1 MNDADPSPPPE
12 SFGTHWNP
20 PPRGRLDRFVRRSGA
35 LTHLVAVLG
44 LYALAALAI
53 GLSLAPALWL
63 LDAWLPWAHAH
74 AGALRWPLAGIGVAL
89 AFFVAGFALLLVL
102 PLFNVL
108 LPTRAKPFAGG
119 YFSAAAVPWG
129 LHNGLFYVARYTFLP
144 WVTLT
149 PFGPWFLR
157 AMGMKV
163 GQRAYINTEF
173 ISDPRLV
180 EVGADAVVGG
190 SVHLFA
196 HYGGGGHLTIAPVR
210 IGARATIGQ
219 GATVMGGVD
228 VGDDALVLPHS
239 VVLPGTRIAAGE
251 VWGGVPARRMDHA
264 EIDAL
269 RHPDRR
275 HAASPAAPQCSSE
288 PD

>member
-1 MNDADPSPPPE
+1 MNDADRSAPPPQ
-12 SFGTHWNP
+12 SAFGTRWNP
-20 PPRGRLDRFVRRSGA
+20 PPRGRFDRFVRRFGV
-35 LTHLVAVLG
+35 LTHLGAVLA

-53 GLSLAPALWL
+53 GLALAPALWL
-63 LDAWLPWAHAH
+63 LDAWLPWAQAQ
-74 AGALRWPLAGIGVAL
+74 AGWLRWPLAGIGLAL
-89 AFFVAGFALLLVL
+89 AFFATGFALLAVL
-102 PLFNVL
+102 PLFNAM
-108 LPTRAKPFAGG
+108 LPTRARPFAGG

-157 AMGMKV
+157 AMGMKI
-163 GQRAYINTEF
+163 GPRAFINTEF

-196 HYGGGGHLTIAPVR
+196 HYGGGGHLTNAPVR
-210 IGARATIGQ
+210 IGARATLGQ
-219 GATVMGGVD
+219 GSTVMGGVD

-239 VVLPGTRIAAGE
+239 VVLPGTRIGPGE
-251 VWGGVPARRMDHA
+251 VWGGVPARRMSHA
-264 EIDAL
+264 ELDAL
-269 RHPDRR
+269 RGAPADSSPDR
-275 HAASPAAPQCSSE
+275 A
-288 PD
+288 

>member
-1 MNDADPSPPPE
+1 MNEADPGHGSR
-12 SFGTHWNP
+12 FGTRWNP
-20 PPRGRLDRFVRRSGA
+20 PARNAFDRFVRRFGK
-35 LTHLVAVLG
+35 LTHVSAVLA
-44 LYALAALAI
+44 LYAIAALAI
-53 GLSLAPALWL
+53 GLALAPALWL
-63 LDAWLPWAHAH
+63 MDAWLPWAHAF
-74 AGALRWPLAGIGVAL
+74 GDWRRWPLAGIGFGL

-102 PLFNVL
+102 PLFNLL
-108 LPTRAKPFAGG
+108 LPTRPKAFAGG
-119 YFSAAAVPWG
+119 YFSADAVPWG

-144 WVTLT
+144 FVTLT

-157 AMGMKV
+157 AMGMKI
-163 GQRAYINTEF
+163 GARAFINTEF
-173 ISDPRLV
+173 ISDPRLI
-180 EVGADAVVGG
+180 EVGEDAVVGG

-210 IGARATIGQ
+210 IGARATLGQ
-219 GATVMGGVD
+219 GATLMGGVE

-269 RHPDRR
+269 RQGDHR
-275 HAASPAAPQCSSE
+275 HAASPAAPQCSSD